1 MIEYPR
7 YTKLDKDYLK
17 KKIEEYLA
25 EDAPGGDVTTI
36 GTVNKDEKITAI
48 IEAQEDLIFAG
59 EDVVNAFFGET
70 AEVNQIKKDGDEV
83 KDGDVIC
90 EINGNAVEILTK
102 ERSILNLLQRLCGI
116 ASLTRKYAEI
126 ARPHGVKILDTR
138 KTTPGLRHFEKYAV
152 ACGGGHNHRLDLS
165 SGILIKDNHIKAAG
179 SITKAIENI
188 KKIASDLP
196 IEVEVENDD
205 DIREGLAAGADG
217 FLFDNM
223 SPEKTIESVKIVRDF
238 EGGDD
243 IFIESSGG
251 INLSNLAGYVTTG
264 INAISSGALTHSVKS
279 SEMHMEFL

>member
-7 YTKLDKDYLK
+7 YTNLDKDYLK
-17 KKIEEYLA
+17 KKIDEYLA

-36 GTVNKDEKITAI
+36 GTVAKNENITAI

-70 AEVNQIKKDGDEV
+70 AEVKQIKKDGDDV

-90 EINGNAVEILTK
+90 EIKGNAIEILTK

-223 SPEKTIESVKIVRDF
+223 SPEKTIESVKIVREFD
-238 EGGDD
+238 GGDD

-251 INLSNLAGYVTTG
+251 INLGNLAGYMTTG